1 MPEQLDGEDIMTLW
15 VQQAGLA
22 LQVAVH
28 HAGGAVVV
36 AVGGQDL
43 AVLGAGVVHG
53 GAYLGERGR
62 KGVTEQK

>member
-1 MPEQLDGEDIMTLW
+1 MPEQLDREDIVTLW

-36 AVGGQDL
+36 AVSGQDL

-53 GAYLGERGR
+53 GAHLGERGK
-62 KGVTEQK
+62 KGTKAQM